1 MNIRPLGEHIL
12 IEPIKAEEKTRSG
25 ILLPIAAIERS
36 EQGKIVAVGPGRKDD
51 DGKPEGMDVKV
62 GDIVL
67 FSKSDLH
74 EIKVDE
80 KEYLIAREKDILAVL
95 EQ

>member
-1 MNIRPLGEHIL
+1 MNIKPLGDHIL

-36 EQGKIVAVGPGRKDD
+36 EQGKIVAVGKGKKDE
-51 DGKPEGMDVKV
+51 DGKYMEMCVKV

-67 FSKSDLH
+67 FSKADLH
-74 EIKVDE
+74 EIKVDD
-80 KEYLIAREKDILAVL
+80 KEYLIAKEKDILAVL
-95 EQ
+95 ED